1 MKIILKRLY
10 TNVSDIFNA
19 PYNGIVGF
27 SKYISS
33 KIKDEE
39 DIEDKFITSFSNYD
53 LILIEHRGFKI
64 IGTTIDYEL
73 SNIIKVKSCYF
84 FNSNIRPILITKDN
98 TKEFLGDIR
107 LFVSKYE
114 EELLHISKEIKTNC
128 VITIINIFN
137 MAKEEGLSL
146 TKENLSLIIK
156 HYKYKL
162 QVLEHSWN

>member
-1 MKIILKRLY
+1 MKNILNILF
-10 TNVSDIFNA
+10 TTVSYLFNA
-19 PYNGIVGF
+19 PYNGLIDF
-27 SKYISS
+27 KKYVSNN
-33 KIKDEE
+33 IKNE
-39 DIEDKFITSFSNYD
+39 DDLEDKFITSFSKYD
-53 LILIEHRGFKI
+53 LILIEHRGLKI

-84 FNSNIRPILITKDN
+84 FNSNIRPILVTKDN

-114 EELLHISKEIKTNC
+114 EELLHISREIKTNC
-128 VITIINIFN
+128 VLTIINIFN